1 MLART
6 NKKRKKEP
14 VDYTSNT
21 DPAAASTSIKRGKN
35 NKGDKKEEATSAPPR
50 KSKNTAVFVSSLPP
64 DTQAEEVAARF
75 GRFGL
80 IMEDDEGKPKVK
92 LYQSENGVFNGDALV
107 VYYKEESVELAV
119 TLLDDAELRLG
130 EPGTRMK
137 VQRAEYGHK
146 GGDAADAGVENA
158 GQKRV
163 VDKKK
168 ASKRIGNMERC
179 VCSARFLAFG

>member
-1 MLART
+1 
-6 NKKRKKEP
+6 
-14 VDYTSNT
+14 
-21 DPAAASTSIKRGKN
+21 
-35 NKGDKKEEATSAPPR
+35 
-50 KSKNTAVFVSSLPP
+50 VFVTSLPP
-64 DTQAEEVAARF
+64 DAEADEIAARF

-92 LYQSENGVFNGDALV
+92 LYRSEDGNFTGEALV

-130 EPGTRMK
+130 EVGTRMK

-146 GGDAADAGVENA
+146 GGDHEATANENG
-158 GQKRV
+158 GQKRT

-168 ASKRIGNMERC
+168 ASKRIGNMERYAEPL
-179 VCSARFLAFG
+179 CSSSYIHKHFI